1 MEAVTPPTLSRSTA
15 DEASEQPDSYLTNLG
30 QRVRDMRAVR
40 GMSRKVL
47 AHVSGISERYIAQL
61 ESGQGNVSIL
71 LLRRVC
77 KAIGVRLE
85 DLVSDL
91 GAQHPDWLV
100 MRDLMNA
107 ASPERIAEARA
118 ILAGTARKKPDAH
131 PTTPRVALIG
141 LRGAG
146 KTTLGRRAAERL
158 DWPFVEL
165 TKEIERANALSVGEI
180 FALYGQDGYR
190 RFEQSCLSKLRERSG
205 PMILATGGGIVAE
218 PLTFSLL
225 LSSFFTI
232 WLQASPEEHMERVRA
247 QGDIRPMADDGAAMD
262 ELRAILKSRE
272 PLYAQASI
280 FLDTSGVPVEEAGAA
295 LIGLIKQRM
304 GARLQAAS

>member
-1 MEAVTPPTLSRSTA
+1 MSRISTSTSTTEPA
-15 DEASEQPDSYLTNLG
+15 GGQPDPYLVSLG

-47 AHVSGISERYIAQL
+47 SRVSGVSERYIAQL

-71 LLRRVC
+71 LLRRVSQ
-77 KAIGVRLE
+77 AIGVRLE
-85 DLVSDL
+85 DLIAEP
-91 GAQHPDWLV
+91 GTQHSDWLV

-107 ASPERIAEARA
+107 ASPERIAEACA
-118 ILAGTARKKPDAH
+118 ILAGTASEKPDVH
-131 PTTPRVALIG
+131 LTMPRVALIG

-146 KTTLGRRAAERL
+146 KTTLGRLAAERL
-158 DWPFVEL
+158 NWPFVEL
-165 TKEIERANALSVGEI
+165 NKEIERANALSVGEI

-272 PLYAQASI
+272 PLYAQASTS
-280 FLDTSGVPVEEAGAA
+280 LDTSGVPIEEAGAA
-295 LIGLIKQRM
+295 LIGLIKQKM
-304 GARLQAAS
+304 GARLEAAS